1 MKAYSQFL
9 RGLPSKNAVFTFGSF
24 QPPTADHELL
34 IKTVEQVAEQQNA
47 TKIIYTSSLQDDKKN
62 PLPADRKVY
71 YLNRMFP
78 ESKFKS
84 AGNLLEAATELNE
97 KYNSI
102 VLVVGSDQVAE
113 CQKLL
118 EKHNGKEFNFNSIKV
133 VSTGERNADEDTTV
147 NKLRESA
154 KKGDYDLFK
163 ENLPNTITSVDAK
176 RLMNEM
182 RTGFGLEVIKEQVKL
197 ATDWL
202 RESYFR
208 GELFNVGD
216 IVEAD
221 NTLYRI
227 QKRGSNHLLLQNEQG
242 DLVSKWIR
250 DVIISQKPFNFQ
262 GIVTEMKFTATDK
275 IKVARIIANALGVT
289 DVEKTSSA
297 EQLINNALRK
307 VRSKPMRPEYIAII
321 HNMLQTAREAGI
333 EYDQKLLPSK
343 VDIKENESSTEINPL
358 GSSEEQHHVVGV
370 TVSNPNHSAVTKRKE
385 TQYRKAKVK
394 AKDKDSAIDGA
405 IHFYKKQGY
414 KVHDHNYIG
423 LHNSESISQN
433 PTVKEDLELDET
445 KKLSSYE
452 KFSRALKKH
461 GYDVDKNHKYWSDK
475 VKELKDKHQQD
486 KMNSSQETKKIEE
499 VSSELLDRYKTAAKK
514 SADDL
519 TAQGKHKKSTDRWMG
534 VMKATGKQIDKT
546 TAGIKKT
553 LNKEEYEEILQAID
567 EALSKTDPGEYDY
580 EGQMARTQL
589 QTTLRNC
596 KDLIDMIKDD
606 DNMPE
611 WVQSKITLAQ
621 DYITTVRDY
630 LQSKE
635 ELGEAVNPCWS
646 GYKMIGMKKKG
657 KKEVPNCV
665 PEEVQI
671 DEISQKLAGNYY
683 GAATKKHLDK
693 VGVKPDMYH
702 RIEKDM
708 GKQRKAGV
716 DRALDRITG
725 ARKTN
730 EELEEHIEKVKG
742 GYEVESEHG
751 NKNLGKSPTLAG
763 AKKRL
768 KQVEYFKHM
777 KESKLNPAD
786 PHIDYKEKKKTLQDL
801 SKNKD
806 VDQKVVQQ
814 RHLDLDKEYSKFTKE
829 DTPHTVI
836 PGFDDIKEEDFYDEI
851 DSLSLLEDI
860 LEAYN
865 DNELAI
871 IDSETGEELDE
882 EGFQEELT
890 EAIGRTER
898 MRRRQRW
905 ARSKSKR
912 EVKERIALK
921 KSSSVPV
928 LTKRAKRLAT
938 FMVKKRLLR
947 KDPSTASVQEKERAE
962 KFLHARPQLI
972 QRLARRLVPR
982 VRSVEKARLQHHKYT
997 QSSVGTGK

>member
-9 RGLPSKNAVFTFGSF
+9 RGLPSKNVVFTFGSF
-24 QPPTADHELL
+24 QPPTIDHELL
-34 IKTVEQVAEQQNA
+34 IKTVEQVAEQQNS
-47 TKIIYTSSLQDDKKN
+47 TKIIYISSEQDDKKN

-78 ESKFKS
+78 ESKFKT
-84 AGNLLEAATELNE
+84 AENLLEAAKDLSQ
-97 KYNSI
+97 KYNNI
-102 VLVVGSDQVAE
+102 ILVVGNDQLAE

-133 VSTGERNADEDTTV
+133 VSTGELNADEDSTV
-147 NKLRESA
+147 TKMRESA
-154 KKGDYDLFK
+154 KKGDYEMFK
-163 ENLPNTITSVDAK
+163 ENLPNKITTVDGK

-182 RTGFGLEVIKEQVKL
+182 RVGMGLEVIKEQVKL
-197 ATDWL
+197 TIDWL

-216 IVEAD
+216 IVESD
-221 NTLYRI
+221 NTVYKI
-227 QKRGSNHLLLQNEQG
+227 QKRGSNHLLLQTEQG
-242 DLVSKWIR
+242 KLVSKWIS
-250 DVIISQKPFNFQ
+250 DVIISQKPFNFE
-262 GIVTEMKFTATDK
+262 GMVTEMKFTATDK
-275 IKVARIIANALGVT
+275 IKVARIIANALGVV

-307 VRSKPMRPEYIAII
+307 VRNKPMRPEYVAII

-333 EYDQKLLPSK
+333 EYDQKLVPSK
-343 VDIKENESSTEINPL
+343 VDIKENDESSTEVNPL
-358 GSSEEQHHVVGV
+358 GSSEHQSHIVGV
-370 TVSNPNHSAVTKRKE
+370 TVSDPNHTAVSKRKE
-385 TQYRKAKVK
+385 TEYRKAKVK
-394 AKDKDSAIDGA
+394 AKDEKSAVNGA

-423 LHNSESISQN
+423 LHNSEPTAQN
-433 PTVKEDLELDET
+433 ATVKEDIDSIEET
-445 KKLSSYE
+445 KKLTSRE
-452 KFSRALKKH
+452 KFTRALKRH
-461 GYDVDKNHKYWSDK
+461 GYDVDERERYWANK
-475 VKELKDKHQQD
+475 VKELKDRHQQD
-486 KMNSSQETKKIEE
+486 KIDSSQETKKIEE
-499 VSSELLDRYKTAAKK
+499 VSSELLDRYKDKAKK
-514 SADDL
+514 SSDDL
-519 TAQGKHKKSTDRWMG
+519 ASKGQYRKSNDRMMN

-546 TAGIKKT
+546 TAGIKKA
-553 LNKEEYEEILQAID
+553 LNKEEYEEILEAID

-635 ELGEAVNPCWS
+635 ELGEAKNPCWS
-646 GYKMIGMKKKG
+646 GYKI
-657 KKEVPNCV
+657 
-665 PEEVQI
+665 PEEVEQI
-671 DEISQKLAGNYY
+671 DEISSKLAGNYY
-683 GAATKKHLDK
+683 GAATKKHIDK
-693 VGVKPDMYH
+693 VGVKPNMYG

-716 DRALDRITG
+716 DRALDRVTG
-725 ARKTN
+725 VRKTN
-730 EELEEHIEKVKG
+730 EQE
-742 GYEVESEHG
+742 
-751 NKNLGKSPTLAG
+751 N
-763 AKKRL
+763 
-768 KQVEYFKHM
+768 
-777 KESKLNPAD
+777 
-786 PHIDYKEKKKTLQDL
+786 
-801 SKNKD
+801 
-806 VDQKVVQQ
+806 
-814 RHLDLDKEYSKFTKE
+814 
-829 DTPHTVI
+829 PHTVI

-851 DSLSLLEDI
+851 DSISLLEDI
-860 LEAYN
+860 LEAYD

-871 IDSETGEELDE
+871 IDSETGEQLDE

-890 EAIGRTER
+890 EAISRTER

-921 KSSSVPV
+921 KTSSVPV
-928 LTKRAKRLAT
+928 LNKRAKRLAT
-938 FMVKKRLLR
+938 FMVKKRLMR
-947 KDPSTASVQEKERAE
+947 KDPSSASVQEKERAE
-962 KFLHARPQLI
+962 KFLHSRPQLI

-982 VRSVEKARLQHHKYT
+982 LRQVEKARLRHHKYT
-997 QSSVGTGK
+997 QSGPQTN

>member
-242 DLVSKWIR
+242 DLISKWIR

-275 IKVARIIANALGVT
+275 IKVARIIANALGIT

-394 AKDKDSAIDGA
+394 AKDKESAIDGA

-546 TAGIKKT
+546 TAGIKKA

-646 GYKMIGMKKKG
+646 GYKMIGMKNKGAKK
-657 KKEVPNCV
+657 VPNCV
-665 PEEVQI
+665 P
-671 DEISQKLAGNYY
+671 
-683 GAATKKHLDK
+683 
-693 VGVKPDMYH
+693 
-702 RIEKDM
+702 
-708 GKQRKAGV
+708 
-716 DRALDRITG
+716 
-725 ARKTN
+725 
-730 EELEEHIEKVKG
+730 EHIEKVKG

-860 LEAYN
+860 LEAYD

-997 QSSVGTGK
+997 QSTVGTGK

>member
-102 VLVVGSDQVAE
+102 VLVVGIDQVAE

-546 TAGIKKT
+546 TAGIKKA

-646 GYKMIGMKKKG
+646 GYKMIGMKNKGAKK
-657 KKEVPNCV
+657 VPNCV
-665 PEEVQI
+665 P
-671 DEISQKLAGNYY
+671 
-683 GAATKKHLDK
+683 
-693 VGVKPDMYH
+693 
-702 RIEKDM
+702 
-708 GKQRKAGV
+708 
-716 DRALDRITG
+716 
-725 ARKTN
+725 
-730 EELEEHIEKVKG
+730 EHIEKVKG

-768 KQVEYFKHM
+768 KQVEYFKHV
-777 KESKLNPAD
+777 KEEN
-786 PHIDYKEKKKTLQDL
+786 
-801 SKNKD
+801 
-806 VDQKVVQQ
+806 
-814 RHLDLDKEYSKFTKE
+814 
-829 DTPHTVI
+829 PHTVI

-912 EVKERIALK
+912 EVKEKIALK
-921 KSSSVPV
+921 KSSSIPV
-928 LTKRAKRLAT
+928 LNKRAKRLAT

>member
-9 RGLPSKNAVFTFGSF
+9 KGLPSKSAVFTFGSF
-24 QPPTADHELL
+24 QPPTIDHELL
-34 IKTVEQVAEQQNA
+34 IKTVEQVAEQQNS

-78 ESKFKS
+78 ESKFKTAS
-84 AGNLLEAATELNE
+84 NLLEAVAELNE

-102 VLVVGSDQVAE
+102 VLVVGSDQVAD

-154 KKGDYDLFK
+154 KKGDYELFK

-182 RTGFGLEVIKEQVKL
+182 RTGFGLEIIKEQVKL

-216 IVEAD
+216 IVESD
-221 NTLYRI
+221 NTVYRI

-242 DLVSKWIR
+242 DLISKWIR
-250 DVIISQKPFNFQ
+250 DVIISQKPFNYQ
-262 GIVTEMKFTATDK
+262 GIVSEMKFTATDK

-307 VRSKPMRPEYIAII
+307 VRNKPMRPEYIAII

-333 EYDQKLLPSK
+333 EYDQKLVPSK
-343 VDIKENESSTEINPL
+343 VDIKEQNDDEVNPI
-358 GSSEEQHHVVGV
+358 GSS
-370 TVSNPNHSAVTKRKE
+370 
-385 TQYRKAKVK
+385 
-394 AKDKDSAIDGA
+394 
-405 IHFYKKQGY
+405 
-414 KVHDHNYIG
+414 
-423 LHNSESISQN
+423 SEMNRPS
-433 PTVKEDLELDET
+433 
-445 KKLSSYE
+445 
-452 KFSRALKKH
+452 
-461 GYDVDKNHKYWSDK
+461 YWSDK
-475 VKELKDKHQQD
+475 VKKIKEKHQQD
-486 KMNSSQETKKIEE
+486 KINSTQETKKIEE
-499 VSSELLDRYKTAAKK
+499 VSSELLDRYKDKAKK

-519 TAQGKHKKSTDRWMG
+519 ASKGNYKKSTDRWMG

-546 TAGIKKT
+546 TSGIKKA
-553 LNKEEYEEILQAID
+553 LNKEEYEQILEAID
-567 EALSKTDPGEYDY
+567 EALTAVDKGEYDY

-589 QTTLRNC
+589 QTTLRNA
-596 KDLIDMIKDD
+596 KDLIDMIKDN

-630 LQSKE
+630 LQSKQ
-635 ELGEAVNPCWS
+635 ELGEAKNPCWS
-646 GYKMIGMKKKG
+646 GYKMLGMKKKG
-657 KKEVPNCV
+657 NKEVPNCI
-665 PEEVQI
+665 PEEAEQI

-683 GAATKKHLDK
+683 GAATKKHIDK
-693 VGVKPDMYH
+693 VGVKPNMYG

-716 DRALDRITG
+716 DRALDRVTG

-730 EELEEHIEKVKG
+730 EEVDISEDIKKEYDSLKKNHDIKSLRGLIQTQHKIIDTSEFKTKDHAISHYLRTKHGNKKVAAAFGLKEDFETIEEHIEKVKG
-742 GYEVESEHG
+742 GYEVKSEHG

-768 KQVEYFKHM
+768 KQIEYFKHV

-786 PHIDYKEKKKTLQDL
+786 PHTDYREKKKTLQDL
-801 SKNKD
+801 SRNKD

-814 RHLDLDKEYSKFTKE
+814 RHLELDKEYSKLNNQGNTYSVMPK
-829 DTPHTVI
+829 
-836 PGFDDIKEEDFYDEI
+836 FDDIKEEDFYDEI

-860 LEAYN
+860 LEVYD

-871 IDSETGEELDE
+871 IDSETGEQLDE

-890 EAIGRTER
+890 EAISRIER

-912 EVKERIALK
+912 EVKEKIALRK
-921 KSSSVPV
+921 TSSVPV

-938 FMVKKRLLR
+938 LMVKKRILR
-947 KDPSTASVQEKERAE
+947 KDPSSASVQEKERAE
-962 KFLHARPQLI
+962 KFLHTRPQLI

-982 VRSVEKARLQHHKYT
+982 MRQVEKARLHHHKYT
-997 QSSVGTGK
+997 QSSVGTGTSASYSAH